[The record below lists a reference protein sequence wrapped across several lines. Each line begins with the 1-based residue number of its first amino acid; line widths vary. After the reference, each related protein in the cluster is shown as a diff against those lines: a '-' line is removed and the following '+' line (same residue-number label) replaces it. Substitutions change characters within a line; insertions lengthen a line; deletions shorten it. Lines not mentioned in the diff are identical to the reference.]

1 VLLALG
7 SQGDVRP
14 FVALADRLRRAGHS
28 PLLVAPRIFEPVA
41 MAYAVPFEPLDV
53 DLRAAAGE
61 LTPHRR
67 PGPGQVLGIAR
78 GLARQ
83 LRPALPRLRETLA
96 AQGFDV
102 LVYHPLFRAG
112 EWLAGHLGVPAVVAT
127 PVPAVV
133 PTSAFTAPV
142 WAREVPAWAR
152 RGSYRLL
159 RAVGALPRRGTRR
172 PVLHG
177 FSPQVVARPYDWPR
191 SAHVTGYWFLPPPAG
206 WTPPRGLQEFLATG
220 DPPVY
225 VGFGSMPLA
234 DVAALARTVDEA
246 VDRLGRRA
254 VLAVGHHP
262 PGRLPPLRRTRVVRH
277 VPHEWLLPRM
287 AAVVHH
293 GGAGTVGA
301 AVAAGRPQVLCPVGL
316 DQPFWAARMYDLG
329 VAADPLPMHRLTAP
343 ALEAALRQV
352 LDDGPTVRRAED
364 LGARVQAEDGTG
376 WAVGYLARFAARQ
389 PAQPVSGRR

>member
-1 VLLALG
+1 MLVALG

-28 PLLVAPRIFEPVA
+28 PLLVAPRVFEPVA

-53 DLRAAAGE
+53 DLTAAAAA
-61 LTPHRR
+61 LSPHRR
-67 PGPGQVLGIAR
+67 PGPGQVLRIAG
-78 GLARQ
+78 GLRRQ
-83 LRPALPRLRETLA
+83 VRPALPRLRETLA
-96 AQGFDV
+96 AQGFDA

-112 EWLAGHLGVPAVVAT
+112 QRLAGYLDVPAVVAT

-142 WAREVPAWAR
+142 WSGEVPEWAR
-152 RGSYRLL
+152 RGSYHLL
-159 RAVGALPRRGTRR
+159 RATGTVPRLRARR
-172 PVLHG
+172 PVLHA
-177 FSPQVVARPYDWPR
+177 FSPHVVARPYDWPR

-206 WTPPRGLQEFLATG
+206 WTPPRGLQEFLAAG

-225 VGFGSMPLA
+225 VGFGSMPLSG
-234 DVAALARTVDEA
+234 VAALARTVDEA
-246 VDRLGRRA
+246 VERLGRRA

-316 DQPFWAARMYDLG
+316 DQPFWAGRMRDLG
-329 VAADPLPMHRLTAP
+329 VAADPVPMHRLTAP

-352 LDDGPTVRRAED
+352 LHDDATVRRAGE
-364 LGARVQAEDGTG
+364 LGGRVRAEDGTG
-376 WAVGYLARFAARQ
+376 WAVGYLSRLAGRQ
-389 PAQPVSGRR
+389 PAQPVGGRR